1 MLFICVI
8 EIRANNYNYT
18 LFSQNVNK
26 TENELISSNYLYPE
40 TSQSSTIIPCDYNRF
55 YDDLDANKDYI
66 LNNKEFSLLHLAVA
80 TQDISMIKTT
90 LTYDRLLINM
100 QDMNGCTPLHIAVL
114 TENQAIIEILIR
126 LGADVNRSNNE
137 GETPIFNAVRN
148 NSNKILIDYL
158 ISEGAIIDLSNKRN
172 QSLTQIAELYNNNYF
187 NNTL

>member
-8 EIRANNYNYT
+8 ETRANNYNYT

-26 TENELISSNYLYPE
+26 TKSKLMSSNYLYPE
-40 TSQSSTIIPCDYNRF
+40 TSRSSTIIPCDYNRF
-55 YDDLDANKDYI
+55 YDDLDA
-66 LNNKEFSLLHLAVA
+66 NKEFSLLHLAVA
-80 TQDISMIKTT
+80 TQDISMIKTA
-90 LTYDRLLINM
+90 LAYDRLLINT
-100 QDMNGCTPLHIAVL
+100 QDINGCTPLHIAVL

-126 LGADVNRSNNE
+126 LGADVNRPNHE

-148 NSNKILIDYL
+148 NSSRFLINYL
-158 ISEGAIIDLSNKRN
+158 ISEGAIIDLSNKKN